1 VKLTIAR
8 QDLARV
14 LTNVGRVIESRN
26 TIPILGNVLLE
37 ADADGLRVT
46 GTDLDIIATDRADA
60 NTEEAGTIC
69 VNAKLLQDIAKKA
82 GSDVELKLESDR
94 LTVKSGRSVFKLATL
109 PAADF
114 PSLSGGKF
122 DATFDIDLAALMAPA
137 SFAMS
142 TEETRFYLNGVFV
155 HLQEEFIRAVA
166 TDGHRLSRHQ
176 MTYPGESRFTGVII
190 PRKAVGIIPKGTVTV
205 SVSEAKIR
213 ISAGDFVLI
222 SKLID
227 GTFPDYQRVIPTGND
242 KIVTVDRDAFMK
254 AADRVSTISTERGR
268 AVKLSIAPG
277 SVGFTVSNHDAAATD
292 EIEAEYSGEP
302 IEIGFNASYVRE
314 LFGILPS
321 GPVVVSLADSGSP
334 GLVTSPAFGGLTLV
348 IMPMRVG

>member
-1 VKLTIAR
+1 MKLTIAR

-26 TIPILGNVLLE
+26 TIPILCNVLLE

-69 VNAKLLQDIAKKA
+69 VNAKLLQDISKKA
-82 GSDVELKLESDR
+82 RSDVELKLESDR
-94 LTVKSGRSVFKLATL
+94 LIVKSGRSVFRLATL

-114 PSLSGGKF
+114 PSLAAGKL
-122 DATFDIDLAALMAPA
+122 DATFDIDLAALLAPA

-155 HLQEEFIRAVA
+155 HLQDEFIRAVA

-176 MTYPGESRFTGVII
+176 VAYPGESAFAGVII

-213 ISAGDFVLI
+213 ISAGDFVLT

-227 GTFPDYQRVIPTGND
+227 GTFPDYQRFIPTGND

-277 SVGFTVSNHDAAATD
+277 SVGFTVSNHDASATD

-321 GPVVVSLADSGSP
+321 GPVVMSLADSGSP
-334 GLVTSPAFGGLTLV
+334 GLVTSPGFGGLTLV

>member
-1 VKLTIAR
+1 
-8 QDLARV
+8 
-14 LTNVGRVIESRN
+14 
-26 TIPILGNVLLE
+26 
-37 ADADGLRVT
+37 
-46 GTDLDIIATDRADA
+46 
-60 NTEEAGTIC
+60 
-69 VNAKLLQDIAKKA
+69 
-82 GSDVELKLESDR
+82 
-94 LTVKSGRSVFKLATL
+94 
-109 PAADF
+109 
-114 PSLSGGKF
+114 
-122 DATFDIDLAALMAPA
+122 
-137 SFAMS
+137 
-142 TEETRFYLNGVFV
+142 
-155 HLQEEFIRAVA
+155 
-166 TDGHRLSRHQ
+166 
-176 MTYPGESRFTGVII
+176 
-190 PRKAVGIIPKGTVTV
+190 V

-213 ISAGDFVLI
+213 ISAGDFVLT

-242 KIVTVDRDAFMK
+242 NIVTVDRDAFMK

-321 GPVVVSLADSGSP
+321 GPVVMSLADSGSP